1 MQAKPQAASEQAK
14 RQRNAAP
21 SRPSG
26 QLILKSDAPLRARSR
41 SRPALSLGR
50 VFDGAVYYTPLLH
63 TATHRFYTPLFRPP
77 AWRLTAAPCAGLP
90 APGALTERPCHSIR
104 AIPINEFKTVTR

>member
-21 SRPSG
+21 SRSSRVA

-63 TATHRFYTPLFRPP
+63 TAVPATRLAPYGGRPGP
-77 AWRLTAAPCAGLP
+77 S
-90 APGALTERPCHSIR
+90 RP
-104 AIPINEFKTVTR
+104 